1 MDTGEVKDTVIR
13 LKTVQVM
20 IGVVVFFLGVLLTL
34 NDYNYPAILVYSGI
48 TYWGS
53 CIFIIA
59 GSLSV
64 AAQDKRHPS
73 VVKASLGMNVF
84 SAVTAGLAIPLM
96 SVQLAVISMMDPSL
110 YAEGRSLQI
119 KRRGQARTL
128 TSPGSSEAQSCMENS
143 HSSVFKAEAQ
153 LFPSP
158 RLHCFLLSGS
168 ERERTVDIE
177 GRREQERKRYFSLRI
192 VGIMLVF
199 TVPQFIISIC
209 VSAFACKA
217 SYNTH
222 STLVNVAL
230 NQGH

>member
-1 MDTGEVKDTVIR
+1 MLVILQSLENQKHFTETEKTVTPRAVPEMDTGEVKDTVIR
-13 LKTVQVM
+13 LKVTQGNIISVDGQETEGQYLNAVLLKGFLKLQPKALGTVQVM

-110 YAEGRSLQI
+110 YAE
-119 KRRGQARTL
+119 
-128 TSPGSSEAQSCMENS
+128 
-143 HSSVFKAEAQ
+143 
-153 LFPSP
+153 
-158 RLHCFLLSGS
+158 
-168 ERERTVDIE
+168 
-177 GRREQERKRYFSLRI
+177 YFSLRI

-217 SYNTH
+217 SCNTH

>member
-1 MDTGEVKDTVIR
+1 METSKILSSDKATVVIQVNPQVTQHIVSGDDGQESRGAHRSTALTGFSKAQPKA
-13 LKTVQVM
+13 LGTVQIM
-20 IGVVVFFLGVLLTL
+20 IGVVVFSLGIIQTII
-34 NDYNYPAILVYSGI
+34 YNYPSMSVVSGI

-53 CIFIIA
+53 LIFISA

-64 AAQDKRHPS
+64 AAQNKLHLC

-110 YAEGRSLQI
+110 YAE
-119 KRRGQARTL
+119 
-128 TSPGSSEAQSCMENS
+128 
-143 HSSVFKAEAQ
+143 
-153 LFPSP
+153 
-158 RLHCFLLSGS
+158 
-168 ERERTVDIE
+168 
-177 GRREQERKRYFSLRI
+177 YFSLRI

-217 SYNTH
+217 SCNTH